1 MTPVRRLPRASH
13 RRSSKSSGQCRL
25 SALAWLAIASAPL
38 ASAPLLAQRRG
49 DSPIAPS
56 SALGPVTDSPTLS
69 VLGLAALPD
78 GSGNALTNRNEI
90 WMGATQPLLKLGN
103 VRFSAIGSGNWQA
116 RDAVGT
122 SSSVAGLVSLRARAR
137 FGETHVWSAASYGRA
152 DLRTDA
158 GVQMGG
164 VRNTLIPPGFGTSA
178 IADTTVSRRFDVGNV
193 GRVEGGFLTNVS
205 GIEFSFGLSVERA
218 TRVTTQTL
226 TINEATGSIPMASA
240 ERVQAV
246 RTLRSTQQR
255 DIASSI
261 ASMGFNTGATQWL
274 ISLTAP
280 VATWVSTDA
289 LGAKSKVPPAIASLA
304 IAQPIAAWL
313 SVIGAAST
321 NSSTVGSIALR
332 DEIGDSRYHR
342 FAPIV
347 ALGLRFTQLPFRGRV
362 DDTPRGILSF
372 ETRTIGAVDSATVE
386 QGAPLADGDTLRVVL
401 LIDAPRAE
409 SVELMG
415 DVTEWTVT
423 QLTRA
428 KNGRWRAELKLS
440 PGVHRL
446 MIRADGGSWI
456 APPGYPVGN
465 DDYGAP
471 VGMIV
476 VRRKP

>member
-1 MTPVRRLPRASH
+1 MLT
-13 RRSSKSSGQCRL
+13 
-25 SALAWLAIASAPL
+25 WLVIVSMSFASAPL
-38 ASAPLLAQRRG
+38 TAQRRG

-56 SALGPVTDSPTLS
+56 SALGPATDSPTLS

-78 GSGNALTNRNEI
+78 GSGNAMSNRNEI
-90 WMGATQPLLKLGN
+90 WMGATQPLIKLGN
-103 VRFSAIGSGNWQA
+103 VRLSAIGSGNWQA

-122 SSSVAGLVSLRARAR
+122 TSSIEGLLSLRARAR
-137 FGETHVWSAASYGRA
+137 FGETQVWSAASYGRA
-152 DLRTDA
+152 DLSTDA
-158 GVQMGG
+158 GAQLSGM
-164 VRNTLIPPGFGTSA
+164 RNTVIPPGFGA
-178 IADTTVSRRFDVGNV
+178 NALADTTVSRRLDVGNL
-193 GRVEGGFLTNVS
+193 GRVEAGFLTNVA
-205 GIEFSFGLSVERA
+205 GVELSFGMSVERA

-240 ERVQAV
+240 ERVPAV
-246 RTLRSTQQR
+246 RTLRSAQQR

-261 ASMGFNTGATQWL
+261 ASMGFNTGSTQWL

-289 LGAKSKVPPAIASLA
+289 LGVKPKVPPAIASLA
-304 IAQPIAAWL
+304 IAHPVAAWL
-313 SVIGAAST
+313 SIVGAAST
-321 NSSTVGSIALR
+321 NSSSVGSIALR
-332 DEIGDSRYHR
+332 DEIGDSRYHK

-347 ALGLRFTQLPFRGRV
+347 ALGLRFTQLPFRGRA

-386 QGAPLADGDTLRVVL
+386 QGAPMADGDTLRVIL

-446 MIRADGGSWI
+446 MVRADGGSWI